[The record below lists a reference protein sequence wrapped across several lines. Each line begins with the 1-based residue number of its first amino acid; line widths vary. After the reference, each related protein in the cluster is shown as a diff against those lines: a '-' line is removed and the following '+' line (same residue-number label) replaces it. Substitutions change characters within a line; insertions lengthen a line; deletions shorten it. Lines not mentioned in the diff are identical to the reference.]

1 VEIIR
6 WTYHKCDPVPAEV
19 ELSQSLQASKAGD
32 TRDLIASQIEHPQMC
47 EVAKILNVTNL
58 ELETS
63 QHVQQAPSAVI
74 FIPEHIITSVNC
86 TNMPTGGHSQLEST
100 NSV

>member
-86 TNMPTGGHSQLEST
+86 TNMPPVGTA
-100 NSV
+100 N